1 MTFNPFDLFY
11 SITVITLDYSCN
23 YIYSRIS
30 RVLPLKKPVEENR
43 ELKDESASKE
53 SDRIVSQNRQR
64 HSSISSCPTNDTPLI
79 LSPSTSTSSLWS
91 LDSNRS
97 RVEEMIYLFETGNHL
112 QKRRYSMDACYP
124 TFIRERKFEYLPT
137 VNEWRKRE
145 NSTTFPP
152 IRLSTSNS
160 TPVRRLKKN
169 FS

>member
-1 MTFNPFDLFY
+1 M
-11 SITVITLDYSCN
+11 
-23 YIYSRIS
+23 
-30 RVLPLKKPVEENR
+30 EENR
-43 ELKDESASKE
+43 ELKDESASE
-53 SDRIVSQNRQR
+53 ELNLIVSQNRQR

-79 LSPSTSTSSLWS
+79 LSTSTSTSSLWS

-97 RVEEMIYLFETGNHL
+97 RVEEMIYLFETGNHP
-112 QKRRYSMDACYP
+112 QKRRYSIDSCYP
-124 TFIRERKFEYLPT
+124 PYIRERKFEYLPT

-160 TPVRRLKKN
+160 TPVRRLKTKN